1 MQTTIKQI
9 TPVEYELEI
18 DSTAEELAPQL
29 DIRLREQRAGISLK
43 GFRKGKVPISII
55 KKLFGEQ
62 LVLDVIEKSI
72 MEKFQE
78 EVVASDKYEVVGLP
92 SFGEFK
98 YKLDSDLHAVLKFS
112 VRPEI
117 EMKDLS
123 DETVLKLV
131 QTLGDEEIDAEIKK
145 LRLQGADLQTREK
158 GGIKAEDYVT
168 IDMQQLDPE
177 SGTPILGAK
186 EEDVSFFVDDEKL
199 KEALRDALI
208 GKKADADFR
217 VELPVEEGEE
227 GEESGS
233 DLLVSPTGESI
244 GTRTNP
250 YQVFVKE
257 VKKRELPEL
266 DEDFIKEVTREEATD
281 EAGLRA
287 FVRNQL
293 EKAQERESRELL
305 ESELMNRMMELHD
318 FPVPHAATELFLDSF
333 VEDLRR
339 RYGKDIPENFD
350 VNTFREASRPDAERQ
365 ARWKLFRDTVVD
377 TEKLEVTDEDRHAFF
392 LEMSGGDETATES
405 IEQYYKTLDGM
416 IERLDQQLL
425 SKKVF
430 DLLASRVKLDEKDK
444 DAYLEALKERQEKLE
459 AETA

>member
-18 DSTAEELAPQL
+18 DATAEELAPQL
-29 DIRLREQRAGISLK
+29 ETRLREQRAGISLK
-43 GFRKGKVPISII
+43 GFRKGKVPISFI
-55 KKLFGEQ
+55 KKLYGEQ

-72 MEKFQE
+72 MKKFQE
-78 EVVASDKYEVVGLP
+78 EVVTSDEYEVVGLP

-117 EMKDLS
+117 EVKDLS
-123 DETVLKLV
+123 GETILKLV
-131 QTLGDEEIDAEIKK
+131 QEVGEEEIDAEIKK

-186 EEDVSFFVDDEKL
+186 EEGVSFFVDDEKL
-199 KEALRDALI
+199 KDALRDALI

-227 GEESGS
+227 EASS
-233 DLLVSPTGESI
+233 DLLVLPSGETT

-257 VKKRELPEL
+257 VKKRELPDL

-287 FVRNQL
+287 HIRSQL

-339 RYGKDIPENFD
+339 KYGKDIPENFD
-350 VNTFREASRPDAERQ
+350 VNAFREASRPDAERQ
-365 ARWKLFRDTVVD
+365 ARWKLFRDTMVD
-377 TEKLEVTDEDRHAFF
+377 DEKLEVTEEDRHAFF
-392 LEMSGGDETATES
+392 LDMSGGNEEATQS

-416 IERLDQQLL
+416 IDRLDQQLL
-425 SKKVF
+425 SRKVF
-430 DLLASRVKLDEKDK
+430 DLLASRVKLEEKDK
-444 DAYLEALKERQEKLE
+444 DAYLEALKVRQEKLE
-459 AETA
+459 AESA